1 MNGCGSKV
9 FGVLRRFIPA
19 AEAFGAH
26 NNRGKYFRSQLF
38 SALNGLAGAPPLV
51 FKGGA
56 FLFRPSLR
64 KIPTVFSKHQI
75 TDSAAQKCCRAVPPK
90 KSAPKRKTREPAQRS
105 LANRSKYC
113 RAYQLSRKPNSIVRL
128 PPSNANLLR
137 NVGEVTK
144 MYPAFKGLAFCV
156 ESILPLLV
164 GRPMLGLR

>member
-38 SALNGLAGAPPLV
+38 SALNGLAAGAPPLV

-64 KIPTVFSKHQI
+64 KIPTVFSKHQGHRLCCSKMLSCRPTQEI
-75 TDSAAQKCCRAVPPK
+75 GHQNEKARGPQSA
-90 KSAPKRKTREPAQRS
+90 
-105 LANRSKYC
+105 L
-113 RAYQLSRKPNSIVRL
+113 
-128 PPSNANLLR
+128 
-137 NVGEVTK
+137 
-144 MYPAFKGLAFCV
+144 
-156 ESILPLLV
+156 
-164 GRPMLGLR
+164 